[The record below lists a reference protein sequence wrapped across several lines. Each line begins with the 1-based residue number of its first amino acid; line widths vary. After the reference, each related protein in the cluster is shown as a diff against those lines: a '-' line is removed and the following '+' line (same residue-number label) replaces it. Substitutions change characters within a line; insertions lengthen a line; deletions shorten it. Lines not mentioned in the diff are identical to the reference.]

1 MPKPKTPRSIPH
13 RRTRESHASETAED
27 YVEAVF
33 EIIEDFGHCRVG
45 DLAKRFG
52 VSHVTVS
59 RIVKRL
65 TSEHL
70 LETAPYKP
78 ITLTSAGTKLAKKMQ
93 KRHAIVF
100 DFLLFLGVDE
110 RTAQIDSEGIE
121 HHVSEQTLQ
130 AMKKWTPPKGS

>member
-1 MPKPKTPRSIPH
+1 MS
-13 RRTRESHASETAED
+13 SEQ
-27 YVEAVF
+27 
-33 EIIEDFGHCRVG
+33 
-45 DLAKRFG
+45 
-52 VSHVTVS
+52 
-59 RIVKRL
+59 
-65 TSEHL
+65 L

-100 DFLLFLGVDE
+100 EFLLSLGVDE

-130 AMKKWTPPKGS
+130 AMKKFTPPRDG